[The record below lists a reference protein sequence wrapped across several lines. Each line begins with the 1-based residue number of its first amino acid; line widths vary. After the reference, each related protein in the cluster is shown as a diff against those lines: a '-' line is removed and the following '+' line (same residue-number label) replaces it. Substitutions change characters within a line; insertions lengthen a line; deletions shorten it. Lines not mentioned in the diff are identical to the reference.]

1 MKTAIAVTTLFALT
15 AAAFAALPSGDK
27 TPASSTP
34 PHVQAVAPA
43 APTAPAAAIAIAA
56 AHPKVEVV
64 FVLDTTGSMS
74 GLIQGAKDNI
84 WSIARSMSQAQ
95 PTPELKVGLVAFRDR
110 GDDYITRVTDLSTDL
125 DSMYATLMDF
135 QAAGGGDGPESVN
148 QALNDAVQK
157 ISWSQDPNSYKV
169 IFLVG
174 DAPPHMDYQDDVKYP
189 QTLKIATSRGIVVNT
204 IQAGDAPDTKQEWQ
218 HIASLNQGAFFRVD
232 QSGSALAVNTPFDEK
247 IAALSRDL
255 DGTRLYYGDVAE
267 QKEAASKV
275 AATDKLHGGS
285 VAAQAKRALFNAS
298 EAGSANA
305 IGKNDLVDE
314 VSKGK
319 VDLATIDREELPAAL
334 RDADVKERERVV
346 KDTADKRSKLQ
357 AQIAD
362 LGRQRQEF
370 VANELKSR
378 KDAPVSLDDQIYAT
392 VKTQG
397 AKKGLKYSAD
407 AAH

>member
-1 MKTAIAVTTLFALT
+1 MKTAIAVTTLLALT
-15 AAAFAALPSGDK
+15 AAAFAALPSGDRK
-27 TPASSTP
+27 PSAPAP
-34 PHVQAVAPA
+34 AQAIAPA
-43 APTAPAAAIAIAA
+43 APSIPAAASALAA

-74 GLIQGAKDNI
+74 GLIQGAKENI

-110 GDDYITRVTDLSTDL
+110 GDEYVTRITDLSTDL

-174 DAPPHMDYQDDVKYP
+174 DAPPHMDYPDDVKYP
-189 QTLKIATSRGIVVNT
+189 QTLKAATARGIVVNT
-204 IQAGDAPDTKQEWQ
+204 IQAGDEADTRQEWQ
-218 HIASLNQGAFFRVD
+218 RIAALNQGAFFRVD
-232 QSGSALAVNTPFDEK
+232 QGGSALAVNTPYDDK
-247 IAALSRDL
+247 IAALSKDL
-255 DGTRLYYGDVAE
+255 DATRLYYGDAAE

-275 AATDKLHGGS
+275 AATDKLYGGS

-298 EAGSANA
+298 AAGSANA

-319 VDLATIDREELPAAL
+319 VNLAEVDREELPQAL
-334 RDADVKERERVV
+334 RNVDAKERERVV
-346 KDTADKRSKLQ
+346 QETADKRTKLQ

-378 KDAPVSLDDQIYAT
+378 KDAPASLDDQIYAT
-392 VKTQG
+392 VKAQG
-397 AKKGLKYSAD
+397 AKKGLTYSAD